1 MNEIFIEN
9 FHPTVSVFMMAYN
22 HEKYIAEAIEGVLM
36 QRTNFDFDIVIGE
49 DCSTD
54 NTRQIIIYYQQKHPG
69 KFKLLLHERSIGA
82 MSNQIAVLKACQ
94 GKYIALC
101 EGDDYWTDPYKL
113 QKQVDFLEAN
123 EGYSMCGHRFQY
135 FYQETGEFKMDY
147 FEKMFSN
154 NQKQTTLTLENFY
167 CGLIPQILTLMIRRD
182 ALDINHILKFKNAI
196 DVVLYYCLFKNGN
209 AGILDFVGGV
219 YRKHDNGVYSRL
231 NSYGELKRDTHI
243 FQDLYKVENTIELQA
258 IYLNKLKAFL
268 YQYFKYEKKLNI
280 CLLNELIKDFH
291 KIEKSNKTK
300 LYIHIRLIKALTIR
314 FLKKKI
320 KYHE

>member
-1 MNEIFIEN
+1 MNNIIFEN
-9 FHPTVSVFMMAYN
+9 YCPTVSVFMMAYN
-22 HEKYIAEAIEGVLM
+22 HEKYINQAIECILM
-36 QRTNFDFDIVIGE
+36 QKTNFNFDIVIGE
-49 DCSTD
+49 DFSTD
-54 NTRQIIIYYQQKHPG
+54 KTRQIILDYQLKYPS
-69 KFKLLLHERSIGA
+69 KFKLLLHKKNIGA
-82 MSNQIAVLKACQ
+82 MANQMAVLKACT

-113 QKQVDFLEAN
+113 QKQVDFMDAN

-135 FYQETGEFKMDY
+135 FYQETGEFKDDY
-147 FEKMFSN
+147 FEKMFTN
-154 NQKQTTLTLENFY
+154 NQKQITLTLEDFY
-167 CGLIPQILTLMIRRD
+167 WGTIPQILTLMIRRD
-182 ALDINHILKFKNAI
+182 ALDINHMLKFKNAI
-196 DVVLYYCLFKNGN
+196 DVVLYYCLFIKGN

-219 YRKHDNGVYSRL
+219 YRKHDNGVYSKL
-231 NSYGELKRDTHI
+231 NTYGELKRDTLI
-243 FQDLYKVENTIELQA
+243 FQDLFKVENTIELQA

-268 YQYFKYEKKLNI
+268 YQYIKYEKKLSI
-280 CLLNELIKDFH
+280 TLLNELIKDFH